1 MMTTLD
7 QVRVLRIENINSTET
22 RTPTGVDLTK
32 VRSDIEEP

>member
-22 RTPTGVDLTK
+22 RTLTGVDLTK